1 MQQELTDLGASS
13 AHDKQAAA
21 PQTNEN
27 ALTLGGEVPAR
38 IDGQLPA
45 PVNCKDCACHCEP
58 EGRSRW
64 PKVAASSWHSLLPHP
79 SGSTRR
85 QEPQH
90 PPCGHALS
98 HGALQVLQFSS
109 R

>member
-58 EGRSRW
+58 EGRSTCRYAGV
-64 PKVAASSWHSLLPHP
+64 PMCRHADLPP
-79 SGSTRR
+79 YR
-85 QEPQH
+85 
-90 PPCGHALS
+90 CADI
-98 HGALQVLQFSS
+98 
-109 R
+109 